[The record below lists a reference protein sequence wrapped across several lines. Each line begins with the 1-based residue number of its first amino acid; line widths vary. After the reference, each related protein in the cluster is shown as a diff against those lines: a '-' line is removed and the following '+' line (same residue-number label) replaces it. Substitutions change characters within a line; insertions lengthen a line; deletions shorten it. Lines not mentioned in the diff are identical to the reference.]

1 MRILG
6 LGTFWSGSSFDYFQN
21 IRLSRR
27 IRATITNQ
35 SELELSYWK
44 FNEIIDIN
52 SKETQLLGK

>member
-6 LGTFWSGSSFDYFQN
+6 LGTFRGGPSFDYFQN

-35 SELELSYWK
+35 SELELSY
-44 FNEIIDIN
+44 
-52 SKETQLLGK
+52 